1 MGAPNSVTARSTMSI
16 ARSTPAQNPRG
27 LANSIC
33 IRFSPSFKQ
42 RIQQKTAGAH
52 GNGRIRHVECRKIR
66 SIPVKV
72 NEIDDEAQADAVDDV
87 AQRAAEHQRQATSS
101 TASAWASSSI
111 SFTRSE
117 EHTSELQS

>member
-27 LANSIC
+27 LAKSIC
-33 IRFSPSFKQ
+33 IRFPPSFKQ
-42 RIQQKTAGAH
+42 RIQQETAGAH

-72 NEIDDEAQADAVDDV
+72 NEIDDKAQADAIDDV
-87 AQRAAEHQRQATSS
+87 AQRTAEDQRQA
-101 TASAWASSSI
+101 AGQQAVGAA
-111 SFTRSE
+111 
-117 EHTSELQS
+117 L